1 MDFMTLLQNFGLPV
15 ATAAFFIWLYVSQAK
30 EHKEDLKTIAI
41 QAVKSSDAG
50 TEAIKDA
57 TAALEK
63 TNTALS
69 RVEVVLSQQ
78 KGRPQNGM
86 DNGS

>member
-15 ATAAFFIWLYVSQAK
+15 ATAAFFIWMFVQQAK
-30 EHKEDLKTIAI
+30 EHKDDLRNIAV
-41 QAVKSSDAG
+41 QAVKTSDAG

-63 TNTALS
+63 NNTALS
-69 RVEVVLSQQ
+69 RVEVVLSQREGQ
-78 KGRPQNGM
+78 SNGM
-86 DNGS
+86 ANGK

>member
-15 ATAAFFIWLYVSQAK
+15 ATAAFFIWMFVQQAK
-30 EHKEDLKTIAI
+30 EHKDDLRNIAV
-41 QAVKSSDAG
+41 QAVKTSDAG

-63 TNTALS
+63 NNTALS
-69 RVEVVLSQQ
+69 RVEVVLSQREGQ
-78 KGRPQNGM
+78 SNGM
-86 DNGS
+86 AHGK